1 MYMRTYMH
9 LCKSERP
16 VQIQG
21 SWLSAMKLSGGHH
34 YSLQVSS
41 LGVGEKD
48 PKRYE
53 ERKAEREEDEKR

>member
-1 MYMRTYMH
+1 
-9 LCKSERP
+9 
-16 VQIQG
+16 
-21 SWLSAMKLSGGHH
+21 MKLNGGHQ